1 MSIGGAADVA
11 APPTTFHM
19 INESFPAS
27 NELANLAPGELIDE
41 RETAALMGL
50 AVGTLRNWRALKQG
64 PRYLKIGKRMV
75 RYRRTDVAAFI
86 VGVGGLGEAA

>member
-1 MSIGGAADVA
+1 MENASF
-11 APPTTFHM
+11 TT
-19 INESFPAS
+19 S
-27 NELANLAPGELIDE
+27 NNLTNLAPGDLIDE

-75 RYRRTDVAAFI
+75 RYRRADVAAFI
-86 VGVGGLGEAA
+86 VGADGVEEAA

>member
-1 MSIGGAADVA
+1 M
-11 APPTTFHM
+11 T
-19 INESFPAS
+19 NESFSAATK
-27 NELANLAPGELIDE
+27 LTNLAPGDLIDE

-75 RYRRTDVAAFI
+75 RYRRADVAAFI
-86 VGVGGLGEAA
+86 VGTDGVREAA